1 MYRTEQGNTRY
12 MTHARTS
19 FCKVLQVQGLS
30 LGTICRRVAG
40 SSGRHIFKSKKC
52 LSTPPFGVDNTEI
65 APSLPRPCCRTTF
78 LASTVVDGKSELLKK
93 KQRRAR
99 AMWHHGGPP
108 PPPWQQPACCLCV
121 HCLAHWGGWG
131 WDQNQLPPGQ
141 RWAYV
146 PCWHPCH
153 ARCGGRGWDWDQ
165 HQLPQGQPNSANNQ
179 GALN

>member
-30 LGTICRRVAG
+30 LGTICRRVPG
-40 SSGRHIFKSKKC
+40 SSGRHIFKSRKC

-78 LASTVVDGKSELLKK
+78 LASTVGDGKSELLKK
-93 KQRRAR
+93 KQCRAR
-99 AMWHHGGPP
+99 AICHHGGPP

-121 HCLAHWGGWG
+121 QCTCT
-131 WDQNQLPPGQ
+131 LPFFKKKRTTRKAGTFE
-141 RWAYV
+141 
-146 PCWHPCH
+146 
-153 ARCGGRGWDWDQ
+153 
-165 HQLPQGQPNSANNQ
+165 
-179 GALN
+179 